1 MELRRA
7 ARADLEAE
15 DGLSKACGGEH
26 SADLRALGTL
36 ELGKGGWPGPGG
48 WAHEGELAPV
58 CSLRSLF
65 TVRLVGKNTSPN
77 IKWENDHRFM
87 EIHRPGA
94 EQGLWKQLPTDRE
107 GRGSPVACGLLHTWH
122 PVDFPGKCSGGK
134 WTADGQSS
142 ARRPGIPTPA
152 LRT

>member
-15 DGLSKACGGEH
+15 DGLSEASG
-26 SADLRALGTL
+26 RVLGTP
-36 ELGKGGWPGPGG
+36 ELGKGG

-58 CSLRSLF
+58 YSLRSLF

-94 EQGLWKQLPTDRE
+94 EQGLWKQPPTDRE

-134 WTADGQSS
+134 WTADGQGS

-152 LRT
+152 SCT